1 MKKNIQLLYNP
12 KAGDTLFKMKLDNFL
27 RVFIDKGYEV
37 RIYRSE
43 GFGKMTAYLNETDL
57 SNTEAVIVAGGDG
70 TINEVVNALMRLD
83 NKPALGVIPAG
94 TCNDFA
100 KSLGFDLDLDS
111 CIEIIGQM
119 NIQPVDVG
127 EVNGHYF
134 INVCG
139 AGLFTNISQNVN
151 VDLKNTFGK
160 IAYYVKGAEQ
170 LPAFRPFHL
179 KIESDGKEYEDDF
192 VLFLV
197 LNSEGAGGIQLAT
210 GADLS
215 DGYYDFVGI
224 KSVPIN
230 DFTRM
235 LLKLL
240 KREHLADKAVLH
252 LRSDNFKISSN
263 NISDSFKESDVDGES
278 GPQLPLDIQIHKS
291 ALRLIVNKSDV
302 E

>member
-27 RVFIDKGYEV
+27 KVFIEKGFEV

-43 GFGKMTAYLNETDL
+43 GFGKMTEYLINTDL

-70 TINEVVNALMRLD
+70 TINEVVNALMNLED
-83 NKPALGVIPAG
+83 KPALGVLPAG

-100 KSLGFDLDLDS
+100 KSLGFDMDLDT
-111 CIEIIGQM
+111 CIEVLGQM
-119 NIQPVDVG
+119 NIKPVDVG

-151 VDLKNTFGK
+151 VDMKNTFGK

-179 KIESDGKEYEDDF
+179 KIESDGNIYEDDF

-215 DGYYDFVGI
+215 DGFYDFVGI

-230 DFTRM
+230 DFTRLM
-235 LLKLL
+235 VKLL

-252 LRSDNFKISSN
+252 LRSDNFKISSD
-263 NISDSFKESDVDGES
+263 NIIDSFRESDVDGES
-278 GPQLPLDIQIHKS
+278 GPNLPLDIKVHKS
-291 ALRLIVNKSDV
+291 ALNLIMNMSEKQ
-302 E
+302 